1 MGSTEVYIP
10 ATRYENTKAYQW
22 QYLKFSFNMKK
33 KKKQTQK
40 EQQKTNPTY
49 FYASLVLNLTESLE
63 LKYSKNTQT
72 EENSCPE
79 NFHLKC

>member
-1 MGSTEVYIP
+1 
-10 ATRYENTKAYQW
+10 
-22 QYLKFSFNMKK
+22 MKK
-33 KKKQTQK
+33 KQQTHTHKKK
-40 EQQKTNPTY
+40 QQKTNPTY

>member
-1 MGSTEVYIP
+1 
-10 ATRYENTKAYQW
+10 
-22 QYLKFSFNMKK
+22 MKK

-63 LKYSKNTQT
+63 LKYSKNTQA

-79 NFHLKC
+79 SFHLKC